1 MQIKEEVA
9 AAQQDSQNIFHWPRH
24 SYIIEQIRCKPVKL
38 NEEVEIKLR
47 NLDLYQEQGASQY
60 TDGRLLDAAR
70 KCGRSIR
77 RRVWMRF
84 DIFMERDRPGLRLQ
98 EGRVAEEREK
108 KKMKKRTRRGKKNT
122 KDDNEIENSFLSL
135 IKSEDKHHLARAL

>member
-9 AAQQDSQNIFHWPRH
+9 ADIFHWPRH

-38 NEEVEIKLR
+38 NEEMEMQLK
-47 NLDLYQEQGASQY
+47 NLDLYQEERVSKH

-77 RRVWMRF
+77 RRVWIRF

-108 KKMKKRTRRGKKNT
+108 NKRKKRTRRGKKNT

>member
-1 MQIKEEVA
+1 M
-9 AAQQDSQNIFHWPRH
+9 
-24 SYIIEQIRCKPVKL
+24 KL
-38 NEEVEIKLR
+38 NKEVEIKLKY
-47 NLDLYQEQGASQY
+47 LDLYREEGVSKH
-60 TDGRLLDAAR
+60 TEGRLLDAAR

-84 DIFMERDRPGLRLQ
+84 DIFMETDRPGLRLE
-98 EGRVAEEREK
+98 EGRVTEEREK
-108 KKMKKRTRRGKKNT
+108 KKRTRRGKKNT